1 MPEVRKA
8 TSSALAPLSEA
19 LARAFDDDPI
29 VNWAFSHPG
38 RRAGGAR
45 RFFARMLRW
54 ALPQG
59 AVYAHGDGAAAL
71 WALPGQW
78 RMTHREEAGFLT
90 LVPWI
95 GLRSPIV
102 GYGLGLVE
110 TRHPRDPHAYLAVL
124 GVDPPLQGG
133 GVGSAL
139 LAPMLHTCD
148 RDLIPA
154 YLETGKERNVDF
166 YSRHG
171 FRVTEEL
178 QLPRGPRVWLMWR
191 DPAV

>member
-8 TSSALAPLSEA
+8 TSSEVAPLSEA

-29 VNWAFSHPG
+29 VRWAFSHAG
-38 RRAGGAR
+38 RRARGAR

-59 AVYAHGDGAAAL
+59 EV
-71 WALPGQW
+71 
-78 RMTHREEAGFLT
+78 
-90 LVPWI
+90 
-95 GLRSPIV
+95 
-102 GYGLGLVE
+102 
-110 TRHPRDPHAYLAVL
+110 
-124 GVDPPLQGG
+124 
-133 GVGSAL
+133 L

-154 YLETGKERNVDF
+154 YLETGKKRNVDF

-191 DPAV
+191 DPAS